1 MKLKYHFFNLFISF
15 FLVFKYKENNN
26 LKIVNQNKF
35 KILGEEKWDV
45 IKNFVT
51 RIKKEKEFKKEKEN
65 FEIEKGKLNDKIREL
80 ENEIDV
86 LRGRLDKFEEK
97 REMIKEQMKRTL
109 LNYVENNKI

>member
-45 IKNFVT
+45 IKKFVT
-51 RIKKEKEFKKEKEN
+51 RIKKEKEFKKRNAKKNKRGKYEN
-65 FEIEKGKLNDKIREL
+65 IEWKINIFILNSI
-80 ENEIDV
+80 
-86 LRGRLDKFEEK
+86 F
-97 REMIKEQMKRTL
+97 
-109 LNYVENNKI
+109 Y